1 VNSQAIKTN
10 SRTRPA
16 RQHIEEVNHILI
28 FREDRVVIEV
38 NVIAR
43 RAFAAC
49 KHIEEINHIL
59 IFREDLV
66 VVEVNVIARSRA
78 RARAARRQRTLP
90 VATRTGAQ
98 RTGQAQARTSREAA
112 RTIGLRAVCARAR
125 RVHTAERTLLI
136 PASNRRSN
144 HAAATG
150 QAARTTRAR
159 IARAAR

>member
-1 VNSQAIKTN
+1 
-10 SRTRPA
+10 
-16 RQHIEEVNHILI
+16 LI
-28 FREDRVVIEV
+28 FREDLIVVEV
-38 NVIAR
+38 NFIAR
-43 RAFAAC
+43 RAVATC
-49 KHIEEINHIL
+49 QNIEEVNHIL

-90 VATRTGAQ
+90 IATRTGAQ